1 MVQNLSTLDIAKL
14 LNDWHQSIKLQNMEE
29 AKRIK
34 MNIDEQ
40 KDHIEHDSKNMI
52 YYLLLDARQKLL
64 LYQMKEARDNL
75 LKLETRTHEMDGY
88 LTYYYHFYK
97 GDYEYNTEQFEQA
110 IESYQHA
117 EEALKYIPNAIEH
130 AEFHYKVAAAY
141 LQIDF
146 LTLALQHAENALDI
160 YISNKEYVRRTADS
174 HVLLGSILTEVR
186 NYDKALFHYEEAL
199 GLYQRLKEPISIA
212 IMKHN
217 LAVLYSKN
225 GESKKAIDYFQNSL
239 NHTDQLSFRLKTFYY
254 LAEEYFKIGDMTK
267 GSQCL
272 KTGYEIATS
281 NSEKAYAYRY
291 RVLEAFHLKP
301 QEIEQIVPEAIQYFK
316 KLNLWDFVEGYS
328 LDFAE
333 YYKEQG
339 NHQKASEWLL
349 SVVRAGRRFSSK

>member
-64 LYQMKEARDNL
+64 LYQMKAARDNL
-75 LKLETRTHEMDGY
+75 LRLETRTHEMDGY

-117 EEALKYIPNAIEH
+117 EEALKYIPNSIEH

-160 YISNKEYVRRTADS
+160 YVSNKEYVRRTADS
-174 HVLLGSILTEVR
+174 HVLLGSILSEIK
-186 NYDKALFHYEEAL
+186 NYDKALKHFEMAL
-199 GLYQRLKEPISIA
+199 ALYQQLNVSLMIA
-212 IMKHN
+212 TMKHN
-217 LAVLYSKN
+217 LGLLHSQK
-225 GESKKAIDYFQNSL
+225 GQSQKAIEYFSNSL
-239 NHTDQLSFRLKTFYY
+239 KNTDQLNFRLKTLYY
-254 LAEEYFKIGDMTK
+254 LAKEYFNTGDIKNGTE
-267 GSQCL
+267 CIN
-272 KTGYEIATS
+272 TGLELAIT

-291 RVLEAFHLKP
+291 KVLEAFYLKP
-301 QEIEQIVPEAIQYFK
+301 QEIEQIVPKAIQYFK

-328 LDFAE
+328 LDLAE

-349 SVVRAGRRFSSK
+349 SVVRAGRRFSTK